1 LFFLLPINE
10 TDLGAAPRVGSKF
23 NLWVWSKISQGLKF
37 NLQRSKKKHWG
48 RYRCVSTELS
58 FALLVEESDELSNCR
73 LINHKKQ
80 PAPAAGSKLILSPTG
95 KYSEQWWLSPQA
107 CRKPRNHF

>member
-1 LFFLLPINE
+1 
-10 TDLGAAPRVGSKF
+10 
-23 NLWVWSKISQGLKF
+23 
-37 NLQRSKKKHWG
+37 
-48 RYRCVSTELS
+48 
-58 FALLVEESDELSNCR
+58 LSNCR
-73 LINHKKQ
+73 LINHQKQ